1 MKADRCGTLTEQ
13 KMFKVGYLTSKERQ
27 AAGLFGK
34 KCNTCRHM
42 EFFCCSKRVRCS
54 KHGFTTTINATC
66 KEWEE

>member
-1 MKADRCGTLTEQ
+1 MKANWCGTITEQ

-42 EFFCCSKRVRCS
+42 EFFCCR
-54 KHGFTTTINATC
+54 
-66 KEWEE
+66 EWEE